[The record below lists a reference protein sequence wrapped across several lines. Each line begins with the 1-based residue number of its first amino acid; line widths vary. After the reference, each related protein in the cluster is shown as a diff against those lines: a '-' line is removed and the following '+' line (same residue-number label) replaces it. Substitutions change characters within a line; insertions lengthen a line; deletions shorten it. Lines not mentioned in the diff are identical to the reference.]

1 MHQCFALE
9 ETKEFKI
16 SRNICETQISCQNFK
31 YAIPPLLRSVWVSI
45 VQPISN
51 ANVAERYFTL
61 SILEESN
68 PRRILIPRPSVK
80 LVYVL

>member
-1 MHQCFALE
+1 MLSH
-9 ETKEFKI
+9 
-16 SRNICETQISCQNFK
+16 
-31 YAIPPLLRSVWVSI
+31 PLLRSVWVSI